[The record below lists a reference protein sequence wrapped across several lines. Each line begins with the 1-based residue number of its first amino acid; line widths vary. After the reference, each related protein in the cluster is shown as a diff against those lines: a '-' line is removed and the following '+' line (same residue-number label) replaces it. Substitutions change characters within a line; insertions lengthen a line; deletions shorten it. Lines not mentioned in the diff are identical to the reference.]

1 MFKTNEGSADR
12 IIRAI
17 VGVVAI
23 VLFFMNQGTT
33 LGWIA
38 LVVGVIALF
47 TAATGWCAIYAVLGI
62 KTCKM
67 KS

>member
-1 MFKTNEGSADR
+1 MFSTNVGTTDR

-17 VGVVAI
+17 VGVIGVA
-23 VLFFMNQGTT
+23 LFFMNQGTT

-38 LVVGVIALF
+38 LVVGVVMLF
-47 TAATGWCAIYAVLGI
+47 TAALRWCPPYAIFGI
-62 KTCKM
+62 STCKL

>member
-1 MFKTNEGSADR
+1 MFKTNESTTDR

-17 VGVVAI
+17 VGVAALV
-23 VLFFMNQGTT
+23 VFFLNQGTT

-38 LVVGVIALF
+38 LVVAALALF
-47 TAATGWCAIYAVLGI
+47 TAAVGWCALYSVFGI
-62 KTCKM
+62 NTCKV